1 MTDATTVAPTHGD
14 NKGGSLVWQTISDTI
29 DRAVNLRIVTLVGE
43 ASITGSCEDMK
54 IDTPKAPV
62 GSLVTDIN
70 LVGGDITNMVSEKL
84 LGPEY
89 ANVRETHQESVT
101 QAQDIIARNVNILMS
116 IVKEIGEHLGAL
128 PPPSQGPSRGS

>member
-1 MTDATTVAPTHGD
+1 MTDTTVAPTHGD

-54 IDTPKAPV
+54 IDTPTATV

-84 LGPEY
+84 LGAEY
-89 ANVRETHQESVT
+89 ANVRASHQES
-101 QAQDIIARNVNILMS
+101 
-116 IVKEIGEHLGAL
+116 H
-128 PPPSQGPSRGS
+128 SRGGSIRRLR

>member
-1 MTDATTVAPTHGD
+1 MVNVDVASTHGD
-14 NKGGSLVWQTISDTI
+14 NKGGSLVWQAISDTI

-43 ASITGSCEDMK
+43 ASITGPCDDMK

-84 LGPEY
+84 LGVEY
-89 ANVRETHQESVT
+89 ATVRTSHQESVK
-101 QAQDIIARNVNILMS
+101 QAQEILARNVNILVS

-128 PPPSQGPSRGS
+128 PPPNQGPSRGP